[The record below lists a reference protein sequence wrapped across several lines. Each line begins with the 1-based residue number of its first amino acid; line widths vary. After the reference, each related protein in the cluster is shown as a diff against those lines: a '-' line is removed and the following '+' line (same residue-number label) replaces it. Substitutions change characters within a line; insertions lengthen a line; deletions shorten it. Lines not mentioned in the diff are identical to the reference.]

1 MPKTPLSDAVADAT
15 VGQDVGQRVCHH
27 LEGEL
32 FIRVRCTSKGE
43 EMKLR
48 DRRWALSLT
57 VAVALVVA
65 SCGGD
70 DSNETAE
77 TATAD
82 TAATVD
88 ETVAAT
94 PASET
99 TGAAES
105 PDSAV
110 STAVGSTDGSDGE
123 TTTLR
128 FTLDELVAGTEGAP
142 PSDGPVAQTDKSVW
156 VISCGEAV
164 PSCVGPTAGAM
175 EAGDAIGWDMTLF
188 DGQLDPTRY
197 GEGIRQ
203 AIAAG
208 ADGVIIAAIDCRVA
222 EAPLREA
229 NAAGITVVA
238 FYSIDCPD
246 PTFDAE
252 VQFNGY
258 DGLDTSYAT
267 VVADWGASKARYLID
282 ALDGDVKVISFREDD
297 LQAVTSIYEGFERE
311 LATCATC
318 EIVETIEFTFPD
330 LLSPTGLRDQT
341 TAALQ
346 AHPEANAVHSLYD
359 GMSLLGLS
367 QAVLESGRND
377 EVLMIG
383 GEGFAPNLDLIR
395 GNLGQDAAMAFPANW
410 TGWDSVDTMNRLFA
424 GEPNANSGNGW
435 RIIDADLNMP
445 AEGGYEPDVDYRS
458 AYTAIWAG

>member
-1 MPKTPLSDAVADAT
+1 
-15 VGQDVGQRVCHH
+15 
-27 LEGEL
+27 
-32 FIRVRCTSKGE
+32 
-43 EMKLR
+43 MKPR
-48 DRRWALSLT
+48 DRRRTLYVATALALL
-57 VAVALVVA
+57 AVSCSSDSSGDSSSVA
-65 SCGGD
+65 SGSVTSVAPATDAQVDTDALPPASGEVESTDVGSSQVVSTD
-70 DSNETAE
+70 DS
-77 TATAD
+77 
-82 TAATVD
+82 
-88 ETVAAT
+88 
-94 PASET
+94 
-99 TGAAES
+99 TG
-105 PDSAV
+105 SA
-110 STAVGSTDGSDGE
+110 
-123 TTTLR
+123 TTLR
-128 FTLDELVAGTEGAP
+128 FSLDQLLAGTEGAP
-142 PSDGPVAQTDKSVW
+142 PSDGPAAQPDKSVW

-197 GEGIRQ
+197 GDGIRQ

-229 NAAGITVVA
+229 NAAGVTVVA
-238 FYSIDCPD
+238 FYSIDCED

-252 VQFNGY
+252 VQFSGY

-282 ALDGDVKVISFREDD
+282 KLDGDVQVISYREDD

-318 EIVETIEFTFPD
+318 SIVDTIEFTFPD
-330 LLSPTGLRDQT
+330 LLTPTGLRDQT
-341 TAALQ
+341 SAAIQ

-359 GMSLLGLS
+359 GMSLLGIS
-367 QAVLESGRND
+367 QAVLDSGRND
-377 EVLMIG
+377 DIVMVG

-410 TGWDSVDTMNRLFA
+410 TGWDSIDTMNRLFA
-424 GEPNANSGNGW
+424 GQPNANSGNGW
-435 RIIDADLNMP
+435 RIIDADVNMP
-445 AEGGYEPDVDYRS
+445 TDGGYEPDVDYRA